1 MNKKL
6 TGVPGVPRDAAVG
19 IDPKTT
25 NNGKVKVNI
34 MEETEANEIR
44 DQQMAM
50 LKFELKELREDF
62 HHLLKRFENWQEMR
76 GADLDAYK
84 TIKKKVYEDAELV
97 FVIKMFLREEMGF
110 DPRKQYLKDTGRK
123 EHHVK
128 QD

>member
-1 MNKKL
+1 M
-6 TGVPGVPRDAAVG
+6 PGVPRDAAVG

-34 MEETEANEIR
+34 MEETETEKI
-44 DQQMAM
+44 AM
-50 LKFELKELREDF
+50 LKFEIKELREDF
-62 HHLLKRFENWQEMR
+62 HHLRERFESWHEMR
-76 GADLDAYK
+76 GADLDVYK
-84 TIKKKVYEDAELV
+84 TIKKKVYEDAEMV
-97 FVIKMFLREEMGF
+97 FMIRMFLREEMGF

>member
-1 MNKKL
+1 
-6 TGVPGVPRDAAVG
+6 
-19 IDPKTT
+19 
-25 NNGKVKVNI
+25 
-34 MEETEANEIR
+34 MEETETEKI
-44 DQQMAM
+44 AM
-50 LKFELKELREDF
+50 LRFDLKELREDF
-62 HHLLKRFENWQEMR
+62 YHLLKRFEHWQEMR

-97 FVIKMFLREEMGF
+97 FAIKLFLREEMGF

>member
-34 MEETEANEIR
+34 MEETETEKI
-44 DQQMAM
+44 AM
-50 LKFELKELREDF
+50 LKFEIKELREDF
-62 HHLLKRFENWQEMR
+62 HHLRERFESWHEMR
-76 GADLDAYK
+76 GADLDVYK
-84 TIKKKVYEDAELV
+84 TIKKKVYEDAEMV
-97 FVIKMFLREEMGF
+97 FMIRMFLREEMGF